1 MVKLSA
7 VLLGQ
12 ICVSSCNKVATVRTL
27 VDCCVGKKF
36 FLHPEW
42 GGKLGKVLIK
52 FASFCLHSSEL
63 VLLKAQP
70 TNQ

>member
-27 VDCCVGKKF
+27 VDCCEGKKF
-36 FLHPEW
+36 FLYPEW
-42 GGKLGKVLIK
+42 GGKLGKV
-52 FASFCLHSSEL
+52 
-63 VLLKAQP
+63 
-70 TNQ
+70 